1 LSLETSFGIRWHE
14 TSLEYNHT
22 HRIHCT
28 LPAFIE
34 DNDDEDDDDD
44 DENARQAA
52 YIQSLFA
59 GNPPRRTNPY
69 HFSSSATR

>member
-1 LSLETSFGIRWHE
+1 MYLSQL
-14 TSLEYNHT
+14 
-22 HRIHCT
+22 IHIWIYLT
-28 LPAFIE
+28 LIAE
-34 DNDDEDDDDD
+34 DNEDDDDD

-52 YIQSLFA
+52 YIQNLFA